1 MSKLLNSR
9 GEPIQKEVGNSDL
22 PTMQQIL
29 KDPITKKFV
38 FLNSESHPN
47 QTCIGLTDKTKYN
60 GVVYKYG
67 KVTLPDESTL
77 SADKHLNL
85 KFDYDILDTNGIS
98 KEILQGKEFHKL
110 IGDILYHVII
120 AQAED
125 GSIEPDNRADDPEQ
139 FSSQ

>member
-9 GEPIQKEVGNSDL
+9 GEPIEKKNNTQL
-22 PTMQQIL
+22 PSMEQIL

-38 FLNSESHPN
+38 FLENKDIPE
-47 QTCIGLTDKTKYN
+47 QTCIGLTEKTEYA

-67 KVTLPDESTL
+67 KVTLPDENKL
-77 SADKHLNL
+77 MQDNHLNL
-85 KFDYDILDTNGIS
+85 KFDYDILDTNGVS
-98 KEILQGKEFHKL
+98 KEILEGKEFHKL

-120 AQAED
+120 TQAED

-139 FSSQ
+139 FSS

>member
-1 MSKLLNSR
+1 MRNIRSER
-9 GEPIQKEVGNSDL
+9 
-22 PTMQQIL
+22 QIRR
-29 KDPITKKFV
+29 T
-38 FLNSESHPN
+38 E
-47 QTCIGLTDKTKYN
+47 KTKYN

-77 SADKHLNL
+77 SATKHLNL
-85 KFDYDILDTNGIS
+85 KFDYDILDTNGVS
-98 KEILQGKEFHKL
+98 KEILEGKDFHKL

-125 GSIEPDNRADDPEQ
+125 GSIEPDNRTDDPEQ